1 MNLQEMI
8 QKYNDDTIVFDSTEI
23 KMSDILNDRKYS
35 ILLDF
40 LNKKEIIYTNDLK
53 KLTQQK
59 FDRIKID
66 LPNQPGVGGAKTDL
80 YIKKLDE
87 IRKENNGEYIKNDDR
102 SVNDKCESCRKYRE
116 KHLNI
121 DKKFLSVRVSKE
133 EGIEIKEFMKTHN
146 MTIKD
151 IIERGTE
158 IMWKEMN

>member
-8 QKYNDDTIVFDSTEI
+8 QKYNDDTIVFDSKKI
-23 KMSDILNDRKYS
+23 KMADLLRDSKYS

-40 LNKKEIIYTNDLK
+40 LNKKEIIFTNDLK
-53 KLTQQK
+53 KLTQQE

-66 LPNQPGVGGAKTDL
+66 LPNQPGVGGIKTDL

-87 IRKENNGEYIKNDDR
+87 IRKEINDIHLKNENR
-102 SVNDKCESCRKYRE
+102 NINDKCESCRKYRE

-133 EGIEIKEFMKTHN
+133 EGLEIKEFMKTQN

-158 IMWKEMN
+158 IMWEEMN

>member
-8 QKYNDDTIVFDSTEI
+8 QKYNDDTIVFDSKKI
-23 KMSDILNDRKYS
+23 KMADLLRDSKYS

-40 LNKKEIIYTNDLK
+40 LNKKEIIFTNDLK
-53 KLTQQK
+53 KLTQQE

-66 LPNQPGVGGAKTDL
+66 LPNQPGVGGIKTDL

-87 IRKENNGEYIKNDDR
+87 IRKEINDIHLKSENR
-102 SVNDKCESCRKYRE
+102 NINDKCESCRKYRE

-133 EGIEIKEFMKTHN
+133 EGLEIKEFMKTHN

-158 IMWKEMN
+158 IMWEEMN